1 ILVGRVRATEH
12 PLWSAFVWRNELA
25 DTFVEVVAAPWFCRW
40 ALGTAVLPWWL
51 RSLGARVGRG
61 VWCETYWWP
70 EPDLVTVG
78 DGATV
83 NRGCVVQTHLF
94 HDRILSM
101 DEVRLDAGATL
112 GPHGVVL
119 PAARIGRHTRVG
131 PGSLVMRGEHVPA
144 GTSWVGNPIGPWTD
158 ATAPA

>member
-1 ILVGRVRATEH
+1 
-12 PLWSAFVWRNELA
+12 
-25 DTFVEVVAAPWFCRW
+25 
-40 ALGTAVLPWWL
+40 L
-51 RSLGARVGRG
+51 RTLGATVGTG

-70 EPDLVTVG
+70 EPDLVRVG

-101 DEVRLDAGATL
+101 DEVRIDAGATL

-119 PAARIGRHTRVG
+119 PSARIGRHARVG
-131 PGSLVMRGEHVPA
+131 PGSLVMRGEHVPE